1 MANRKGVFIGAY
13 VPNELKESLRRRAAA
28 EHRTLSQEITRIL
41 TEAIHGRGLPAG
53 SIDRRQNQSAPRRR
67 STDPAPRRRANDI
80 SYVTSENK
88 RSSD

>member
-1 MANRKGVFIGAY
+1 
-13 VPNELKESLRRRAAA
+13 
-28 EHRTLSQEITRIL
+28 
-41 TEAIHGRGLPAG
+41 LPAG